1 MALNKRVELYN
12 GDVVT
17 YHRIIELKEDMLSG
31 NHSCKLGSFLSRVH
45 ADAGYV
51 PAVIQEFSY
60 VHVDGGD
67 HQTEAYVT
75 IMQSDGFKD
84 AVRC

>member
-1 MALNKRVELYN
+1 MALYKRVTLYN
-12 GDVVT
+12 GDEVN
-17 YHRIIELKEDMLSG
+17 YHKITELKQDILSG
-31 NHSCKLGSFLSRVH
+31 NHSCKLGSFLSRLQ

-51 PAVIQEFSY
+51 PAVVQEFSY

-67 HQTEAYVT
+67 HQTEAYVA